1 MRTNR
6 RNHHQKGAAH
16 VVALWMLVLLT
27 VIVVGFAHSV
37 SNSLYF
43 KRLLDTRL
51 DSRHVAGAG
60 IDLALGLISTD
71 FEYTVKHCGS
81 ILAFS
86 QNTQPGERLPL
97 IDSIGRQLDSLSWIS
112 LMDEQ
117 GKLNLNVASEAEL
130 MRIPGVNNELAA
142 SIIDWRDADNN
153 MRTGGAESR
162 YYMNLA
168 IPHECKNLPFESVEE
183 LLLVKGANP
192 VLFERINM
200 FLTVY
205 GDGSININATSPQV
219 LVAMGLEESLAGRLV
234 KFRFGPDGITG
245 TDDDFVF
252 SEPDSIEVQIARNI
266 MLDAD
271 EKNQIRSL
279 VVADR
284 FCTHPRFLRVK
295 SSGLSERLSVR
306 STITTVIEVTKS
318 GRIHTLFWSE
328 S

>member
-1 MRTNR
+1 MRANR

-16 VVALWMLVLLT
+16 IVALWMLVLLT

-43 KRLLDTRL
+43 KRLLDARL
-51 DSRHVAGAG
+51 DARHVAEAG

-71 FEYTVKHCGS
+71 FEYTVEHCGS

-86 QNTQPGERLPL
+86 QNTEPGERLRL
-97 IDSIGRQLDSLSWIS
+97 INSIGSQLDSLSWIS
-112 LMDEQ
+112 LTDEQ

-142 SIIDWRDADNN
+142 SIIDWRDADNDVQS
-153 MRTGGAESR
+153 GGAESD
-162 YYMNLA
+162 YYRSLLC
-168 IPHECKNLPFESVEE
+168 PYECKNLPFESIEE

-192 VLFERINM
+192 VLFEQINT

-205 GDGSININATSPQV
+205 GDGRININATSPQV

-266 MLDAD
+266 MLDTD

-306 STITTVIEVTKS
+306 SRITTVIEITKS

>member
-6 RNHHQKGAAH
+6 RNHHEKGAAH

-43 KRLLDTRL
+43 KRLLDARL
-51 DSRHVAGAG
+51 DARHVAEAG

-71 FEYTVKHCGS
+71 FEYTVEHCGS

-86 QNTQPGERLPL
+86 QNTQPGERLRL
-97 IDSIGRQLDSLSWIS
+97 IDSIGSQLDSLIWIS

-168 IPHECKNLPFESVEE
+168 IPYECKNLPFESVEE
-183 LLLVKGANP
+183 LLLVKEANP
-192 VLFERINM
+192 VLFEQINE

-205 GDGSININATSPQV
+205 GGGLVNINTCSQQV
-219 LVAMGLEESLAGRLV
+219 LVAMGLAEDLAERLV
-234 KFRFGPDGITG
+234 ELRLGLDGKLG
-245 TDDDFVF
+245 TNDDFVF
-252 SEPDSIEVQIARNI
+252 SEPDSIEVQIVCNI

-284 FCTHPRFLRVK
+284 FCTYPKFLRVK
-295 SSGLSERLSVR
+295 SSGFSERLSVR